1 MASVQDYFL
10 GFLLDATLDR
20 PRGRRCPRVD
30 ALRQGEPQPWVA
42 DLRQRALK
50 RFSQADWLVFDWL
63 RQPEQ
68 LYRLTTRPEPPFQA
82 ARLSQHSF
90 WVFCAWAGRYPP
102 RPAVFEMGQ
111 VLGAFLAG
119 NHEKAYTQDLLA
131 LVDRLQEQSSP
142 EDRAKL
148 LAGMGR
154 LLEGHSPRSLKGQ
167 VARRLRSALTPQDG
181 PLLDDLIAQLSSFF

>member
-1 MASVQDYFL
+1 MARVQDYFL
-10 GFLLDATLDR
+10 GFVLDATLDR
-20 PRGRRCPRVD
+20 AQGRQRSEVV
-30 ALRQGEPQPWVA
+30 ALRQGNPHPWVA
-42 DLRQRALK
+42 ELRQRALK

-68 LYRLTTRPEPPFQA
+68 LYRLTTKPEPPFQA
-82 ARLSQHSF
+82 ARQSQRSF
-90 WVFCAWAGRYPP
+90 WIFCAWAGRFPP
-102 RPAVFEMGQ
+102 QPAVFEMGQ

-119 NHEKAYTQDLLA
+119 NHEKAYTEDLLA

-148 LAGMGR
+148 LAGMAR

-167 VARRLRSALTPQDG
+167 LSRRLRSALTPQDG
-181 PLLDDLIAQLSSFF
+181 PLLEDLIMQLSSLF